1 MRRPLRSGMP
11 IPLTL
16 PLHFDLR
23 LRARRRRL
31 LRVVVATLA
40 LLGAALL
47 AAGFWR
53 PAKAEL
59 GTSARDLAIG
69 DTFTLERPDGVVLTY
84 EVIALD
90 VVDSE
95 RVELNADGDERLV
108 SLVTPWPHEALVVGG
123 QWRYVVTGRR
133 RF

>member
-1 MRRPLRSGMP
+1 MP

-23 LRARRRRL
+23 LRVRRRRV

-47 AAGFWR
+47 AAGFWL

-59 GTSARDLAIG
+59 GTAAHALAIG
-69 DTFTLERPDGVVLTY
+69 DTFTLERPDGVVRTY

-90 VVDSE
+90 VVDST
-95 RVELNADGDERLV
+95 RVELAIDGDERLV
-108 SLVTPWPHEALVVGG
+108 SLVTPWPPDAVAVGG
-123 QWRYVVTGRR
+123 RWHRVVTGRL

>member
-1 MRRPLRSGMP
+1 MP

-23 LRARRRRL
+23 LRMRRRRL
-31 LRVVVATLA
+31 LRVVVATFA

-47 AAGFWR
+47 AAGFWL

-69 DTFTLERPDGVVLTY
+69 DTFTLERPDGVVHTY

-95 RVELNADGDERLV
+95 RVELGLYADQGLV
-108 SLVTPWPHEALVVGG
+108 ELVTPWPHEAVAVGG
-123 QWRYVVTGRR
+123 QWRYVVTGRL

>member
-1 MRRPLRSGMP
+1 MRGDMP

-16 PLHFDLR
+16 PLHFALR
-23 LRARRRRL
+23 LRMRRRRV
-31 LRVVVATLA
+31 LRVVVAMLA

-47 AAGFWR
+47 AVGFWL

-59 GTSARDLAIG
+59 GTSPRDLAIG
-69 DTFTLERPDGVVLTY
+69 DTFMLERPDGVVLTY

-95 RVELNADGDERLV
+95 RVELGPDGDERLV
-108 SLVTPWPHEALVVGG
+108 SLVTPWPSEAVAVGG
-123 QWRYVVTGRR
+123 QWRRVVTGRP